1 MVATRAQKAKA
12 LTPKRM
18 MAIKKIRAFR
28 AKKKGLAPMF
38 QRGKKSY
45 KPGNV
50 VREVS
55 IGKTPWVGKKIL
67 MPYRKFKQHYSNTGE
82 FQYGPEGNRRS
93 RATETRLVSRRCRSK
108 KECKAWA
115 GDWDGKRYW
124 KKYSKEKFYP
134 RAAALERRKM
144 YNKSEER
151 GGLGFIIS
159 YREARFRRKRQLAR
173 QKAAANAAAKAAAAK
188 SVASRTRASAA
199 RKRKRANVNQS
210 AIVSGKRIRRPT
222 QRFA

>member
-1 MVATRAQKAKA
+1 MVTTRAQKAKA

-18 MAIKKIRAFR
+18 MAVRKIRAFR

-82 FQYGPEGNRRS
+82 FQYGPSGNRRS
-93 RATETRLVSRRCRSK
+93 RDTETRLVSRRCRSK

-115 GDWDGKRYW
+115 GKWDGKRYY
-124 KKYSKEKFYP
+124 KKYSREKFYP

-173 QKAAANAAAKAAAAK
+173 QKAAANAAAKAAKA
-188 SVASRTRASAA
+188 VASRTRAAS
-199 RKRKRANVNQS
+199 KRKRANVDPS
-210 AIVSGKRIRRPT
+210 AIVGGKRIRRQT
-222 QRFA
+222 QRYA

>member
-1 MVATRAQKAKA
+1 MVTTRAQKAKA

-18 MAIKKIRAFR
+18 MAVRKIRAFR

-38 QRGKKSY
+38 RRGKKSY

-67 MPYRKFKQHYSNTGE
+67 MPYRKFKRHYSNTGE
-82 FQYGPEGNRRS
+82 FQYGPSGNRRS
-93 RATETRLVSRRCRSK
+93 RATETRLVSRRCMSK

-115 GDWDGKRYW
+115 GEWDGKRYY
-124 KKYSKEKFYP
+124 KKYSREKFYP

-173 QKAAANAAAKAAAAK
+173 QQAAANAAA
-188 SVASRTRASAA
+188 VASRTRASAA

-210 AIVSGKRIRRPT
+210 AIVSGKRIRRQT